1 MTCKNCNFKIL
12 HFIRIRHNTLH
23 TFPNL
28 HYFYNVQRSIKCIS
42 DLHSESVNSLKKRV
56 ITASFLS
63 WNDLTRKFS
72 YKGQTHLSRWLD
84 WGRLKSR
91 CMIFFSFFF
100 CCRFFWKAGAG
111 RGSKRRTKREKS
123 TMAKI
128 EMIVFSI
135 CLVFLHPIWPLWDPF
150 RFSSVFTYWQIFI
163 LKNVFYSWRHG
174 FCRKFWSWSKAKR
187 KRERNKKES
196 RIAALKYVSRAKK
209 VTP

>member
-1 MTCKNCNFKIL
+1 MTFIQKVSILCKNAL
-12 HFIRIRHNTLH
+12 SQ
-23 TFPNL
+23 PP
-28 HYFYNVQRSIKCIS
+28 S
-42 DLHSESVNSLKKRV
+42 SLET
-56 ITASFLS
+56 IWQESFLTKAKLTWVDDWIGVE
-63 WNDLTRKFS
+63 WNRDV
-72 YKGQTHLSRWLD
+72 W
-84 WGRLKSR
+84 
-91 CMIFFSFFF
+91 FFF
-100 CCRFFWKAGAG
+100 LFFMNASARTR
-111 RGSKRRTKREKS
+111 RGSKCKTRREKS

-209 VTP
+209 VTL

>member
-1 MTCKNCNFKIL
+1 MTFIQKVSILCKNAL
-12 HFIRIRHNTLH
+12 SQ
-23 TFPNL
+23 PP
-28 HYFYNVQRSIKCIS
+28 S
-42 DLHSESVNSLKKRV
+42 SLET
-56 ITASFLS
+56 IWQESFLTKAKLTWVDDWIGVD
-63 WNDLTRKFS
+63 WNRDV
-72 YKGQTHLSRWLD
+72 W
-84 WGRLKSR
+84 
-91 CMIFFSFFF
+91 FFFLFFF

-111 RGSKRRTKREKS
+111 RGSKRRTKREKKVQNV
-123 TMAKI
+123 MAKI
-128 EMIVFSI
+128 EIIVFSI

-209 VTP
+209 VTL